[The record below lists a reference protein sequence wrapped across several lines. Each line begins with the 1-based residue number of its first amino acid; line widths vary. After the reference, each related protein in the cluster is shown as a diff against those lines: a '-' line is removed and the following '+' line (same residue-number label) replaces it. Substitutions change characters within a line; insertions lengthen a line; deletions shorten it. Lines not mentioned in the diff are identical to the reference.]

1 MGIDSPLRGGSIFV
15 LKLLQEKEK
24 VVGMNRKKYSL
35 WDNLHYTIK
44 GMCTWGKSL
53 VPLQMLGVLVDSVEL
68 FVVPVLVKLLIQQL
82 ELKRPVENVLW
93 LIGGYAL
100 VILAVY
106 VLQGIVTNQT
116 GWRMK
121 YVLMRFK
128 RELMNSMLTMDY
140 ANLENPKV
148 LDEHERIRN
157 VMNNK
162 DAGIEG
168 MMYSSV
174 KCEKFILQIII
185 AGVLISRLSLGLVLI
200 LSGLLALAFVPI
212 NRAKRKD
219 KAEVWDALGG
229 LWRKH
234 FNLGFLTNR
243 FDAAKEI
250 RIYGMKDFIYKKYL
264 GVNAA
269 IQEKYVHS
277 RNIWA
282 GCHSI
287 VKLLEVLQEIFLYA
301 FLIYHLAKGNLSVA
315 DFTLYISAVHIF
327 SRAVNDFTLEFADI
341 KKQSYEVADFRNFI
355 DTYTVEDTKGSS
367 YKEQKPDF
375 EYEDVTFCY
384 QGQEKNAL
392 EHINIKIPYGQRLA
406 VVGLNGAGKTTFIKL
421 LCGLYEPS
429 EGQIMMDG
437 KDMRKYEKAELISC
451 FSAVFQNVEVYPFS
465 VAENVSMQQMEETDL
480 EKVKACL
487 KKCGLSEKVE
497 GLKYKEQTQML
508 KVLDAEGV
516 DFSGGEKQKLALAR
530 ALYKEAPI
538 IVLDEPTAALD
549 PLAEERL
556 YRAFDELIGEKTGI
570 YISHR
575 LSSTRFCDK
584 IAMFEDGKIVE
595 YGTHDELIA
604 LKGAY
609 YELYETQAQY
619 YREEETE
626 DGEE

>member
-1 MGIDSPLRGGSIFV
+1 MANILEIENLHFQYGEIVALRGISLNV
-15 LKLLQEKEK
+15 QEGE
-24 VVGMNRKKYSL
+24 VVTL
-35 WDNLHYTIK
+35 
-44 GMCTWGKSL
+44 
-53 VPLQMLGVLVDSVEL
+53 
-68 FVVPVLVKLLIQQL
+68 
-82 ELKRPVENVLW
+82 
-93 LIGGYAL
+93 
-100 VILAVY
+100 
-106 VLQGIVTNQT
+106 
-116 GWRMK
+116 
-121 YVLMRFK
+121 
-128 RELMNSMLTMDY
+128 
-140 ANLENPKV
+140 
-148 LDEHERIRN
+148 
-157 VMNNK
+157 
-162 DAGIEG
+162 
-168 MMYSSV
+168 
-174 KCEKFILQIII
+174 
-185 AGVLISRLSLGLVLI
+185 
-200 LSGLLALAFVPI
+200 
-212 NRAKRKD
+212 
-219 KAEVWDALGG
+219 LGG
-229 LWRKH
+229 
-234 FNLGFLTNR
+234 
-243 FDAAKEI
+243 
-250 RIYGMKDFIYKKYL
+250 
-264 GVNAA
+264 
-269 IQEKYVHS
+269 
-277 RNIWA
+277 
-282 GCHSI
+282 
-287 VKLLEVLQEIFLYA
+287 
-301 FLIYHLAKGNLSVA
+301 
-315 DFTLYISAVHIF
+315 
-327 SRAVNDFTLEFADI
+327 
-341 KKQSYEVADFRNFI
+341 
-355 DTYTVEDTKGSS
+355 
-367 YKEQKPDF
+367 
-375 EYEDVTFCY
+375 
-384 QGQEKNAL
+384 
-392 EHINIKIPYGQRLA
+392 
-406 VVGLNGAGKTTFIKL
+406 NGAGKTTFIKL

-437 KDMRKYEKAELISC
+437 KDMREYEKAELFSC

>member
-1 MGIDSPLRGGSIFV
+1 MS
-15 LKLLQEKEK
+15 
-24 VVGMNRKKYSL
+24 RKKYSL
-35 WDNLHYTIK
+35 TDNLHYTIQ
-44 GMCTWGKSL
+44 GMCTWGKCL
-53 VPLQMLGVLVDSVEL
+53 MPLQLLGVLVDSAEL

-82 ELKRPVENVLW
+82 EMKRPLESV
-93 LIGGYAL
+93 IKIMGGYAL
-100 VILAVY
+100 VILVVY
-106 VLQGIVTNQT
+106 LLQGIVTNQT

-121 YVLMRFK
+121 YVLIRFK
-128 RELMNSMLTMDY
+128 RELMNAMLSMDY

-168 MMYSSV
+168 MMTSSV
-174 KCEKFILQIII
+174 RCGKFILQIVI
-185 AGVLISRLSLGLVLI
+185 AALLISRLSWGLILI

-219 KAEVWDALGG
+219 KEEVWDALGG
-229 LWRKH
+229 WWRKH

-282 GCHSI
+282 RCHSV
-287 VKLLEVLQEIFLYA
+287 VKLLELLQEIFLYA
-301 FLIYHLAKGNLSVA
+301 FLIWNLAKGNLTIA

-341 KKQSYEVADFRNFI
+341 KKQSAEVADFRSFI
-355 DTYTVEDTKGSS
+355 DSYTTTDEKQEAADG
-367 YKEQKPDF
+367 QKPDI
-375 EYEDVTFCY
+375 EYKDISFCY
-384 QGQEKNAL
+384 QGQTRNAL
-392 EHINIKIPYGQRLA
+392 ENVNLTIPYGQRLA

-429 EGQIMMDG
+429 QGQIRMNG
-437 KDMRKYEKAELISC
+437 KDLREYGKESLFSH

-465 VAENVSMQQMEETDL
+465 VAENVSMRPMKETDL
-480 EKVKACL
+480 DKVRDCLKQCGLYEKVQGMKQ
-487 KKCGLSEKVE
+487 
-497 GLKYKEQTQML
+497 KEYTQML
-508 KVLDAEGV
+508 KVLDSEGV

-530 ALYKEAPI
+530 ALYKEASVI
-538 IVLDEPTAALD
+538 ILDEPTAALD

-556 YRAFDELIGEKTGI
+556 YRDFDELIGDKTGI

-575 LSSTRFCDK
+575 LSSTRFCDR
-584 IAMFEDGKIVE
+584 IAMFQDGNLVE
-595 YGTHDELIA
+595 YGTHEELIA

-609 YELYETQAQY
+609 YALYETQAQY
-619 YREEETE
+619 YREEEKKDE
-626 DGEE
+626 A